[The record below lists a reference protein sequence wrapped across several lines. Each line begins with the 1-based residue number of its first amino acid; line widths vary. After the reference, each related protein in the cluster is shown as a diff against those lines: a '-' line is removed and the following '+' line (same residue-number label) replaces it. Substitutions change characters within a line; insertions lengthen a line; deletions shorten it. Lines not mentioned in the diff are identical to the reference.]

1 MHTGAMQV
9 FQNISNKLVDS
20 DGQEVAVHPQSCL
33 PHTFPSVPSTSRL
46 PDWFVSQ
53 LAGDDSAEAAVPNW
67 WELNPRGFEPDKGVN
82 KLSL

>member
-1 MHTGAMQV
+1 MQV

-33 PHTFPSVPSTSRL
+33 PHTFPSVPSTSSL

-53 LAGDDSAEAAVPNW
+53 LAAAVPNR
-67 WELNPRGFEPDKGVN
+67 WEVDPRGFGPDKGVN
-82 KLSL
+82 KLFLWGAQ